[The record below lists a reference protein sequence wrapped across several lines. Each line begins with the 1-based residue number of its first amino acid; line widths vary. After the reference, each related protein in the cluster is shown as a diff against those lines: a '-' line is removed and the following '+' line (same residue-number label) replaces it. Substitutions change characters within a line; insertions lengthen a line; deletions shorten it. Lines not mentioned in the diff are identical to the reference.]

1 MGLDIS
7 GSWLEQQGN
16 WAMCLQYLAG
26 SLGLLHSW
34 MHSKSNQGKDESQ
47 CMSTFRASSNV
58 VFTNESLI
66 KASHMAKLRFKKWG
80 NRLLLVLGEAANISA
95 IFFFFLHLITRPT
108 PESNY
113 SPCLSLRLLPS
124 SILFTLIMYSRI

>member
-26 SLGLLHSW
+26 SLGLLHRW

-47 CMSTFRASSNV
+47 CISTFRASSNV

-80 NRLLLVLGEAANISA
+80 NRLLLFLGEAANISA
-95 IFFFFLHLITRPT
+95 IFFFFHLITRPT

-113 SPCLSLRLLPS
+113 SPCLSPPLT
-124 SILFTLIMYSRI
+124 ILNSVYTDHVQ